1 MSYIAHKEGERIQTL
16 QEHLSGT
23 AELAK
28 IFAEKF
34 GKGEWGYCAGMLHDI
49 GKYSEEF
56 QRKIWHNLNDPV
68 DHSTAGAKVCGE
80 LGGLYELLTYCIAGH
95 HAGLSDYDNGNTA
108 VSSSLCGRLK
118 KKIYDYQ
125 AYKLEVTIPALTTEP
140 FEIREDRNMDFAP
153 SVFVRMIYSCLVDAD
168 YLDTERFMKAGS
180 TGRNSGE
187 SMEILLKKLEKH
199 ISKWLKNTDI
209 NTINGRRTEI
219 LKHCMKKGKEQGRG
233 LFRLTVPTGGGKTVA
248 SLAFALKHAVE
259 HQMDRV
265 IYVIPYT
272 SIIEQNAKVFRE
284 ILGDENV
291 LENHC
296 NVEYKDTEELNPMQ
310 LASENWD
317 KPVVVTTNVQFFESL
332 FGNKSSKCRKL
343 HNITNSVVILD
354 EAQMLPLDYLKPCT
368 AILQELVDNYKTSI
382 VLCTA
387 TQPALD
393 HFFAF
398 NEKIVEL
405 CPKVEEQFQF
415 FERVTYEKL
424 GNVSEDFLVT
434 MLETEQSA
442 LCILNTKKSAQ
453 ELYQKIK
460 GDGVYHL
467 STSMYPKHRK
477 RVLEEIEKRL
487 DSSEKC
493 LLISTSLVEA
503 GVNLDFAHVYRQM
516 SGVDSMIQ
524 AAGRC
529 NREGENE
536 KSESKVFLFEL
547 EEAKTARNQRS
558 QIECARSVLCDH
570 ENVAGLECI
579 TDYFERLYHN
589 RRTSLDRKNIL
600 AEFRWQ
606 ECNFSTASKHFR
618 LIDER
623 NKIILI
629 AKESEAK
636 ALLDEIREKGY
647 SRERMRK
654 VGQYCVQ
661 LPYHENQNGNTF
673 FQIMFDAGMIREVSA
688 DMEDFYILVDD
699 EQYSEEYGLNL
710 LIETGMALM
719 M

>member
-1 MSYIAHKEGERIQTL
+1 MSYIAHKEGKRIQTL

-56 QRKIWHNLNDPV
+56 QRKIKDNLNTKV
-68 DHSTAGAKVCGE
+68 DHSTAGAKTCEE
-80 LGGLYELLTYCIAGH
+80 LGGLYGLLTYCIAGH
-95 HAGLSDYDNGNTA
+95 HAGLPDFGNSA
-108 VSSSLCGRLK
+108 VKSSLCGRLK
-118 KKIYDYQ
+118 GDIYDYQ
-125 AYKLEVTIPALTTEP
+125 AYKSEVTIPELTTNP

-168 YLDTERFMKAGS
+168 YLDTENFMKDGN
-180 TGRNSGE
+180 TGRDSGE
-187 SMEILLKKLEKH
+187 SIEILLKKLEKY
-199 ISKWLKNTDI
+199 ISGWLENTDI

-219 LKHCMKKGKEQGRG
+219 LKHCMKKGKEQGKG

-259 HQMDRV
+259 QQMDRV

-296 NVEYKDTEELNPMQ
+296 NVEYKDTEELNPIQ

-343 HNITNSVVILD
+343 HNIANSVVILD

-368 AILQELVDNYKTSI
+368 AMLQELVDNYKTSI

-387 TQPALD
+387 TQPALE
-393 HFFAF
+393 HFFSPD
-398 NEKIVEL
+398 EKIVEL
-405 CPKVEEQFQF
+405 CPNVEEQFHF
-415 FERVTYEKL
+415 FERVTYERL
-424 GNVSEDFLVT
+424 GNLSEELLLQ
-434 MLETEQSA
+434 MLEKETCA

-460 GDGVYHL
+460 GEGVYHL

-477 RVLEEIEKRL
+477 RVLEKIRKRL
-487 DSSEKC
+487 NSSKKC

-503 GVNLDFAHVYRQM
+503 GVDLDFAHVYRQM

-529 NREGENE
+529 NREGKNE
-536 KSESKVFLFEL
+536 KLESKVFLFEL
-547 EEAKTARNQRS
+547 EEAKTARNQRN

-570 ENVAGLECI
+570 ENVTGLECI

-606 ECNFSTASKHFR
+606 ECNFSTAAKHFH
-618 LIDER
+618 LIEER
-623 NKIILI
+623 NITILI

-636 ALLDEIREKGY
+636 SLLDEIRVKGY

-654 VGQYCVQ
+654 VGQYCVP
-661 LPYHENQNGNTF
+661 LPYYENQKGNTL
-673 FQIMFDAGMIREVSA
+673 FQTMFDAGMIRKVSE
-688 DMEDFYILVDD
+688 DIEDFYVLLDE

-710 LIETGMALM
+710 LIETGLALM